1 MFQSGDFMMDHR
13 EATLHVFADGTAT
26 VDLPEGVPPGD
37 YAVRIPDKTNTTL
50 QMSNLQVKPKM
61 TGPEMVT
68 WLEARTKGM
77 PMQKETGAQIVRQMR
92 DEGY

>member
-1 MFQSGDFMMDHR
+1 MMSSVSIAEAKNQLSGLIAR
-13 EATLHVFADGTAT
+13 AEAGETVTLTRYGKSVAILA
-26 VDLPEGVPPGD
+26 PMPAPQ
-37 YAVRIPDKTNTTL
+37 P
-50 QMSNLQVKPKM
+50 KPKM